1 MVVNMSFADCID
13 KSKGYVPLWR
23 SIIHWEWYEDKNT
36 CTVYQY
42 CYMRAAHKDTK
53 YLGKEIK
60 RGSFITSLEK
70 LAENTNL
77 SVRNVR
83 TAISHL
89 KETNDIEVVTSRKGS
104 IISVKNYDYIVSKD
118 DKSTQKVTSDR
129 HTADTPPTS
138 INNVNNYNNVDV
150 VGAGAPTTDYSD
162 DFLKFWEVYSKKS
175 EKYKSDTFELWNE
188 KKYTSKEVEQ
198 ILHGARMYSEEMKC
212 NKYMVYA
219 RRFLEDEMWKD
230 YPMGKSDDGLDNIT
244 PEMLERYMNC
254 E

>member
-1 MVVNMSFADCID
+1 MSFADCID

-53 YLGKEIK
+53 YLGQEIK

-162 DFLKFWEVYSKKS
+162 DFLKFWNAYSKKRK
-175 EKYKSDTFELWNE
+175 KYQMDTFAYWNE
-188 KKYTSKEVEQ
+188 QNYTSQEVDQ
-198 ILHGARMYSEEMKC
+198 IIYGAKKYSEEMKDD
-212 NKYMVYA
+212 KHMVYA
-219 RRFLEDEMWKD
+219 RTFLEDEKWKE
-230 YPMGKSDDGLDNIT
+230 YSRIKSSDDLPIIT
-244 PEMLERYMNC
+244 PEMLERYMNG
-254 E
+254 

>member
-1 MVVNMSFADCID
+1 MSFADCID

-42 CYMRAAHKDTK
+42 CYMRASHKDTK
-53 YLGKEIK
+53 YLGQEIK

-104 IISVKNYDYIVSKD
+104 IISVKNYDYIVSKE

-150 VGAGAPTTDYSD
+150 VGAMAPTTDYSD
-162 DFLKFWEVYSKKS
+162 DFLEFWNAYSKKRK
-175 EKYKSDTFELWNE
+175 KYQMDTFAYWNE
-188 KKYTSKEVEQ
+188 QNYTSQEVDQ
-198 ILHGARMYSEEMKC
+198 IIYGAKKYSEEMKDD
-212 NKYMVYA
+212 KHMVYA
-219 RRFLEDEMWKD
+219 RTFLEDEKWKE
-230 YPMGKSDDGLDNIT
+230 YSRRKSSDDLPIIT
-244 PEMLERYMNC
+244 PEMLERYMNG
-254 E
+254 

>member
-1 MVVNMSFADCID
+1 MSFADCID

-42 CYMRAAHKDTK
+42 CYLRASHKDTK
-53 YLGKEIK
+53 YLGQEIK

-129 HTADTPPTS
+129 HTADIQPTS
-138 INNVNNYNNVDV
+138 INNVNNNKNVDV
-150 VGAGAPTTDYSD
+150 VCAGAPTTDYSD
-162 DFLKFWEVYSKKS
+162 DFLEFWNAYSKKRK
-175 EKYKSDTFELWNE
+175 KYQMDTFAYWNE
-188 KKYTSKEVEQ
+188 QNYTSQEVDQ
-198 ILHGARMYSEEMKC
+198 IIYGAKKYSEEMKDD
-212 NKYMVYA
+212 KHMVYA
-219 RRFLEDEMWKD
+219 RTFLEDEKWKE
-230 YPMGKSDDGLDNIT
+230 YSRRKSSDDLPIIT
-244 PEMLERYMNC
+244 PEMLERYMNG
-254 E
+254 